1 MKIMRQL
8 KHKDKRRKP
17 RPFHVHNGRLLFSG
31 VSKHALTTKG
41 QDLLSNKRKKFTGF
55 LMAVYIRQQ
64 VQSNNTTDGAVT
76 STFAIK
82 MSFKLLVYM
91 EKIVQQRGAIRVRWV
106 VEFSTQGYKISLI
119 LQKET
124 MGSKKMALTC
134 ELTQRGTIKNQAQF
148 QKSKYL
154 IKKKILVK
162 NYITLLTIRAIA
174 LNHEITNGRRQ
185 VVSDTYLDQVQKCNT
200 LSLVPQQ
207 SLLLKKNEIH
217 CTTLSTPNLL

>member
-91 EKIVQQRGAIRVRWV
+91 EKIVQQRRAIRVRWV
-106 VEFSTQGYKISLI
+106 VEFLTRGYKINLI
-119 LQKET
+119 
-124 MGSKKMALTC
+124 
-134 ELTQRGTIKNQAQF
+134 F
-148 QKSKYL
+148 
-154 IKKKILVK
+154 
-162 NYITLLTIRAIA
+162 
-174 LNHEITNGRRQ
+174 
-185 VVSDTYLDQVQKCNT
+185 
-200 LSLVPQQ
+200 
-207 SLLLKKNEIH
+207 KKNNGFQENGFNLWIDIAWH
-217 CTTLSTPNLL
+217 HQKLGICFRNQST

>member
-91 EKIVQQRGAIRVRWV
+91 EKIVQQRRAIRVRSV
-106 VEFSTQGYKISLI
+106 VEFPTRGYKSSLI
-119 LQKET
+119 LQKNT
-124 MGSKKMALTC
+124 MGSQRMAFIC
-134 ELTQRGTIKNQAQF
+134 ELTWQATIKNQAQF
-148 QKSKYL
+148 QKSEFVYR
-154 IKKKILVK
+154 VK
-162 NYITLLTIRAIA
+162 NSIMLLTIGAIA
-174 LNHEITNGRRQ
+174 LNHEISNGRMQ
-185 VVSDTYLDQVQKCNT
+185 VTPPRPSEIIE
-200 LSLVPQQ
+200 
-207 SLLLKKNEIH
+207 KN
-217 CTTLSTPNLL
+217 

>member
-91 EKIVQQRGAIRVRWV
+91 EKIVQQRRAIRVRWV
-106 VEFSTQGYKISLI
+106 VEFPTRGHKVSLI
-119 LQKET
+119 L
-124 MGSKKMALTC
+124 
-134 ELTQRGTIKNQAQF
+134 RKNNGF
-148 QKSKYL
+148 QKNGVNLWIDIAWHHQKLGIGFRNQNMQL
-154 IKKKILVK
+154 ILYRKLKI
-162 NYITLLTIRAIA
+162 
-174 LNHEITNGRRQ
+174 
-185 VVSDTYLDQVQKCNT
+185 
-200 LSLVPQQ
+200 P
-207 SLLLKKNEIH
+207 
-217 CTTLSTPNLL
+217 

>member
-91 EKIVQQRGAIRVRWV
+91 EKIVQKRRAIRVTWV
-106 VEFSTQGYKISLI
+106 VEFPNQFDFTRKKL
-119 LQKET
+119 
-124 MGSKKMALTC
+124 GSKKMALIC
-134 ELTQRGTIKNQAQF
+134 ELTQHGTIKNQAQF

-154 IKKKILVK
+154 I
-162 NYITLLTIRAIA
+162 
-174 LNHEITNGRRQ
+174 
-185 VVSDTYLDQVQKCNT
+185 
-200 LSLVPQQ
+200 
-207 SLLLKKNEIH
+207 
-217 CTTLSTPNLL
+217 

>member
-91 EKIVQQRGAIRVRWV
+91 EKIVQQRRAIRVRWV
-106 VEFSTQGYKISLI
+106 VEFPTRGYKISLI
-119 LQKET
+119 LQKK
-124 MGSKKMALTC
+124 MGLKKMALIC
-134 ELTQRGTIKNQAQF
+134 GLAQHDNIKNQAQF

-154 IKKKILVK
+154 ILYTELK
-162 NYITLLTIRAIA
+162 
-174 LNHEITNGRRQ
+174 
-185 VVSDTYLDQVQKCNT
+185 
-200 LSLVPQQ
+200 VP
-207 SLLLKKNEIH
+207 
-217 CTTLSTPNLL
+217 